1 MAIAL
6 ASITAPDLLTQTLAL
21 AAVAVLITVGVYGA
35 VALIVKA
42 DDVGLRLAQR
52 AGPLSGPF
60 GRGLVRAMPTL
71 LAALSFVGMLAMLWV
86 GGGILVHGFAGYG
99 MSGPEHAIQ
108 VASETVG
115 RSVPLGSTALAW
127 LVSVSGSGIV
137 GLIAGALTW
146 SVVRVASPG

>member
-1 MAIAL
+1 MAGAIRTDFVLSAEIMAIAL
-6 ASITAPDLLTQTLAL
+6 ASITAPDLVTQTLAFT
-21 AAVAVLITVGVYGA
+21 AVAVLITVAVYGA

-52 AGPLSGPF
+52 AGPLSGPL

-71 LAALSFVGMLAMLWV
+71 LAALSFVGMIAMLWV

-108 VASETVG
+108 VVSETVG

-127 LVSVSGSGIV
+127 LVSVGRRELLG
-137 GLIAGALTW
+137 
-146 SVVRVASPG
+146 